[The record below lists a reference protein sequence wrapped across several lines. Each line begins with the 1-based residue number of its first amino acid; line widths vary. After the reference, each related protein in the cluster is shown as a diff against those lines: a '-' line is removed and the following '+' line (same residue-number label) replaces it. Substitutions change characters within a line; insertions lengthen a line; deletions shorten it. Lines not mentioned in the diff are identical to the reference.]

1 VFLNKVQGRP
11 SPVVL
16 GDGVRASTFRMNLR
30 KMTFPPTPQ
39 KGALKDV
46 TRDLD
51 GVFAWRKL

>member
-1 VFLNKVQGRP
+1 VQGRP